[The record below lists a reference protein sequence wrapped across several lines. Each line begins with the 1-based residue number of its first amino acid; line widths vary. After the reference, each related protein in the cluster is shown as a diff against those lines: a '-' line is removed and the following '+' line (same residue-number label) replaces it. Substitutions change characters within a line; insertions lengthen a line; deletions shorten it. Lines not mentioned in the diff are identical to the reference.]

1 METWSQFF
9 SWVRRQAVRWIAFC
23 NLMLCKIKLKQSE
36 VLCVDKKKKPPKRN
50 THELLIVMKLG
61 SVGVGLEGQEGSF

>member
-1 METWSQFF
+1 
-9 SWVRRQAVRWIAFC
+9 
-23 NLMLCKIKLKQSE
+23 MLCKIKLKQSE

-50 THELLIVMKLG
+50 THKLLIVMMLG